1 MSTKNLKNSA
11 QFPSSQHQR
20 RARGIRRIDLS
31 SAQLGS
37 SEVARDINRD
47 IILELIRLRQPL
59 ARMDLSR
66 LSGLRPST
74 VSLIVDQLIGENWV
88 REGGAVKGARGRP
101 STMLTVNDEIVT
113 FAMDLRPDRAIL
125 ALIDL
130 TGRFH
135 SRQTIAMSSDPKT
148 SMARVIERVRALRAQ
163 YSTYT
168 FEGLGVSIPGRVD
181 PLTQR
186 ILLAPN
192 LRWTDFDIKTALET
206 ALGLQVELDNDA
218 NVCLLSELWYG
229 RLQDVQNVVLVAIAE
244 GIGTAIMSE
253 GQLLIGHKGLAGEFG
268 HLPVDPSGP
277 KCGCGQR
284 GCWEMFASSSA
295 AIRHYNANPRKEQVK
310 DIYGLLIRAE
320 EGDQLALQAMTRQA
334 EALGRGL
341 RLITASLSP
350 ELILI
355 TGEITAYWNRFG
367 SVVQRAMRE
376 SMLAGPPPRI
386 APAGDSDLARLSGAA
401 ALLLQRHASYH
412 KSTHAPSEARVVSL
426 VHNSDLQRGPQSL
439 IPTEEKQSRLIS

>member
-1 MSTKNLKNSA
+1 MGIDTKKIESSI
-11 QFPSSQHQR
+11 QFPSSQRQR

-31 SAQLGS
+31 SAALGS
-37 SEVARDINRD
+37 SQGARDINRD

-88 REGGAVKGARGRP
+88 REGGAVKGTRGRP
-101 STMLTVNDEIVT
+101 STMLTVNDEILT

-135 SRQTIAMSSDPKT
+135 SKETIAMSADPTT
-148 SMARVIERVRALRAQ
+148 SMTRIIGRVQASRAR

-168 FEGLGVSIPGRVD
+168 IEGIGVSIPGRVD

-192 LRWTDFDIKTALET
+192 LRWTDFDIKAALEME
-206 ALGLQVELDNDA
+206 LGLQVELDNDA

-229 RLQDVQNVVLVAIAE
+229 HLQNVQNVVLVAIAE
-244 GIGTAIMSE
+244 GIGTAIMSDA
-253 GQLLIGHKGLAGEFG
+253 QLLIGHNGLAGEFG
-268 HLPVDPSGP
+268 HLPVDPNGP

-295 AIRHYNANPRKEQVK
+295 AIRHYNAKGRKEHVK

-320 EGDQLALQAMTRQA
+320 EGDQLALEAMTRQA

-355 TGEITAYWNRFG
+355 TGEITVYWNRFG
-367 SVVQRAMRE
+367 DVVQKAMRE

-386 APAGDSDLARLSGAA
+386 APAGDSDLARLNGAA

-412 KSTHAPSEARVVSL
+412 RSTHAPGEARLVSVVQDG
-426 VHNSDLQRGPQSL
+426 DL
-439 IPTEEKQSRLIS
+439 

>member
-1 MSTKNLKNSA
+1 MSTKGVKNSGHL
-11 QFPSSQHQR
+11 PSLPRPR
-20 RARGIRRIDLS
+20 RARGIRRLDLS
-31 SAQLGS
+31 SVQLGS

-88 REGGAVKGARGRP
+88 REGGAVKGPRGRP
-101 STMLTVNDEIVT
+101 SKMLTVNDEIVT

-125 ALIDL
+125 ALVDL

-148 SMARVIERVRALRAQ
+148 SMARVVERIRALQQQ
-163 YSTYT
+163 YSAYR
-168 FEGLGVSIPGRVD
+168 FEGLGVSMPGRVD

-186 ILLAPN
+186 VLLAPN
-192 LRWTDFDIKTALET
+192 LRWTNFDLKSVLES
-206 ALGLQVELDNDA
+206 ALGMQVELDNDA

-229 RLQDVQNVVLVAIAE
+229 RLENVQNVVLVAIAE
-244 GIGTAIMSE
+244 GIGAAILSE
-253 GQLLIGHKGLAGEFG
+253 GQLLIGHNGLAGEFG
-268 HLPVDPSGP
+268 HLPVDPTGP

-295 AIRHYNANPRKEQVK
+295 AIRRYNASARKEKVR

-320 EGDQLALQAMTRQA
+320 EGDQVALQAMTAQA

-367 SVVQRAMRE
+367 AIIEKALQE
-376 SMLAGPPPRI
+376 SMLAGPAPRI

-401 ALLLQRHASYH
+401 ALLLQRHARYH
-412 KSTHAPSEARVVSL
+412 RSTHAPSEARVLPLTERRPATQPASL
-426 VHNSDLQRGPQSL
+426 VREDITSL
-439 IPTEEKQSRLIS
+439 VS